1 MPSVPVIVPNNTIS
15 PTEVTSSTGP
25 AVSQTSQASGEMID
39 HLEAFMYQQV
49 VSLAEGELLVG
60 TAQKFFIIDEYDPS
74 LLCTAFLVKGP
85 IELEIEIIQGE
96 WDHWIEVYDEDF
108 AEDLLSHKQAELE
121 EADCPF
127 GRRTVR
133 LP

>member
-1 MPSVPVIVPNNTIS
+1 M
-15 PTEVTSSTGP
+15 
-25 AVSQTSQASGEMID
+25 D
-39 HLEAFMYQQV
+39 HLEASMFSQQV

-60 TAQKFFIIDEYDPS
+60 TAQQFLIIDESQPS
-74 LLCTAFLVKGP
+74 PLCTAFLVKGS
-85 IELEIEIIQGE
+85 IELEIVMIQGE

-108 AEDLLSHKQAELE
+108 AENLLAHKQAELE

-133 LP
+133 LQ